1 MVAYIIQLAKEIVT
15 AATAPCDVERMFT
28 LIRVL
33 PEELNRL
40 DPGDFLPSA
49 RYDFVLARASA
60 REWGAAT
67 NFNFSEA
74 VHLQPIKQMAERVV
88 STLEHYGGDGSR
100 VVSRSFAF
108 IKDSDLRRIIER
120 DYRELRLKVFP
131 SRAWKSTVILAGSI
145 MEAILFDQLVRDS
158 SIEAKAKASQ
168 KAPKDKTGTV
178 LDLVAGNWKFIKLIE
193 VSVDIG
199 ILPADRAK
207 SFDQVLRDYRN
218 FVHPKKELRAQHP
231 CTEAE
236 AMMAVGALEGVCNIL
251 D

>member
-1 MVAYIIQLAKEIVT
+1 MVAYIIQIAKEIVT

-40 DPGDFLPSA
+40 DPRDFLSSA

-60 REWGAAT
+60 RQWGAAT

-74 VHLQPIKQMAERVV
+74 VHAPVIKQMAGRVV

-108 IKDSDLRRIIER
+108 IKDSDLRQIIER

-131 SRAWKSTVILAGSI
+131 SRAWKSTVIMAGSI
-145 MEAILFDQLVRDS
+145 VEAILFDQLACDP
-158 SIEAKAKASQ
+158 AKAKAS
-168 KAPKDKTGTV
+168 KRAPKDKTGTV
-178 LDLVAGNWKFIKLIE
+178 LDLVAGDWKFIALIE
-193 VSVDIG
+193 VSADIG

-218 FVHPKKELRAQHP
+218 FVHPKKELRARHP

-236 AMMAVGALEGVCNIL
+236 ALMSVGALEGVCNIL
-251 D
+251 K

>member
-1 MVAYIIQLAKEIVT
+1 MVAYVIQIGKEIVT

-40 DPGDFLPSA
+40 DPRDFLPSA

-60 REWGAAT
+60 RQWGAAT

-88 STLEHYGGDGSR
+88 STLEHYGGDGSQ

-108 IKDSDLRRIIER
+108 IKDSDLRQIIER

-145 MEAILFDQLVRDS
+145 MEAILLDQLARDP
-158 SIEAKAKASQ
+158 SIAAKAKLS
-168 KAPKDKTGTV
+168 KWAPKDKTGTV
-178 LDLVAGNWKFIKLIE
+178 LDLVAGDWKLFALIG

-199 ILPADRAK
+199 VLPADRAK

-236 AMMAVGALEGVCNIL
+236 ALMSVGALEGVCNIL
-251 D
+251 K

>member
-33 PEELNRL
+33 PEELSRL

-60 REWGAAT
+60 RQWGTAT
-67 NFNFSEA
+67 TFNPA
-74 VHLQPIKQMAERVV
+74 VHAQPIKQMAERVV

-100 VVSRSFAF
+100 VISRSFAF
-108 IKDSDLRRIIER
+108 IKDSGLRQIIER

-178 LDLVAGNWKFIKLIE
+178 LDLVAGDWNLFALIE
-193 VSVDIG
+193 VSVDIRV
-199 ILPADRAK
+199 LPADRAK

-218 FVHPKKELRAQHP
+218 FVHPKKELRARHP

-236 AMMAVGALEGVCNIL
+236 ALMSVGALEGVCNIL
-251 D
+251 K

>member
-1 MVAYIIQLAKEIVT
+1 VVAYIIQLAKEIVI
-15 AATAPCDVERMFT
+15 AATAPCDVERMLT

-40 DPGDFLPSA
+40 DPRDFLPSA

-60 REWGAAT
+60 REWGTGT
-67 NFNFSEA
+67 NSNFSEA
-74 VHLQPIKQMAERVV
+74 VHAPVIKQMAERVV
-88 STLEHYGGDGSR
+88 STLKHYGADGSR

-108 IKDSDLRRIIER
+108 IKDSGLRQIIER

-145 MEAILFDQLVRDS
+145 MEAILFDQLARDS
-158 SIEAKAKASQ
+158 SIEAKAKASP
-168 KAPKDKTGTV
+168 KAPKDKAGTV
-178 LDLVAGNWKFIKLIE
+178 LNLVAGDWSLFALIE
-193 VSVDIG
+193 VSVDIRV
-199 ILPADRAK
+199 LPTDRAK

-236 AMMAVGALEGVCNIL
+236 ALMSVGALEGVCNIL
-251 D
+251 K